1 MADVLKFIASG
12 RENLAALL
20 KEVRKM
26 SGRYGEG
33 LLQEVFK
40 GSGKPAD
47 GTSEVMD
54 VGIFGQPAIAERLM
68 TSDSWDQFCIGLV
81 QEGVIKHFVEHNPD
95 ELCKILTENSALADK
110 VSQTYLFSQL
120 ASGQLSHKE
129 HFEKLFA
136 ADCKNT
142 LLNAMQSFL
151 MLKSSTEEILHLLPV
166 QSIVEYTLSRL
177 VSDTS
182 FDVPVSHYQKF
193 MEAIA
198 MRVSHTEFAAL
209 FYNAVMV
216 SSNKNKFCP

>member
-1 MADVLKFIASG
+1 MADVLKFIASR

-54 VGIFGQPAIAERLM
+54 VAIFGQPAIAERLM

-110 VSQTYLFSQL
+110 VSQTYLCSQL
-120 ASGQLSHKE
+120 ASGHLSHKE
-129 HFEKLFA
+129 HFETLFA

-151 MLKSSTEEILHLLPV
+151 KLKSSTEEILHLLPV
-166 QSIVEYTLSRL
+166 QSIVE
-177 VSDTS
+177 SDTS

-198 MRVSHTEFAAL
+198 ERVSHTEFAAL